1 MNRKTRRTAAKQ
13 LRSADVKGTTETT
26 TQVLI
31 DQAVAAAQSSNW
43 AQSEKILRHVLAVD
57 ASHAEALHLLGLTLG
72 STGRASEGI
81 EFLKRATELKPAEA
95 LYWNNLATCY
105 VAAHRN
111 AEAVEV
117 ARKAVIQEPGYVAA
131 WARLGDAYAELKE
144 YNKAL
149 EAYDRAITLGESDI
163 AIKKR
168 MAVCLINVDR
178 NVEAERLLIAL
189 REVAPNDADVLGN
202 LGNVFVMRQNYPDA
216 VSVLAESVELDSS
229 RPHVTFNYARA
240 LAGINDLQ
248 QALRWARK
256 TTSLDHQLVPAWL
269 LLGELLLSVGNVDEA
284 RIAVK
289 RASELSSNSE
299 AVNRLNRRLEDLG
312 GKIIADSGPV
322 MWDFHLGD
330 GQLMTP
336 PVNGLDITGGKPLA
350 SANAAKPVDKPSG
363 NGGAGVLDLTVLKI
377 G

>member
-1 MNRKTRRTAAKQ
+1 MNRKARRTAAKH
-13 LRSADVKGTTETT
+13 LRSADVKGTDETT

-43 AQSEKILRHVLAVD
+43 AQSEKILRHLLAVD
-57 ASHAEALHLLGLTLG
+57 ADHPEALHLLGLTLG

-81 EFLKRATELKPAEA
+81 EFLKRATELRPAEA

-117 ARKAVIQEPGYVAA
+117 ARKAVIQQPGYVAA

-149 EAYDRAITLGESDI
+149 EAYERAVTLGESDI
-163 AIKKR
+163 SIKKR

-178 NVEAERLLIAL
+178 NIEAERLLIAL
-189 REVAPNDADVLGN
+189 REIAPNDADVLGN

-216 VSVLAESVELDSS
+216 VSVLAKSVELDSS
-229 RPHVTFNYARA
+229 RPNVTFNYARA
-240 LAGINDLQ
+240 LAGTKDLQ

-269 LLGELLLSVGNVDEA
+269 LLGDLLLSVGDGAEA
-284 RIAVK
+284 KIALK
-289 RASELSSNSE
+289 RASELAPNSE
-299 AVNRLNRRLEDLG
+299 AVNRLCRRLEDLG
-312 GKIIADSGPV
+312 GKTAADSCPA

-330 GQLMTP
+330 GQFMAP
-336 PVNGLDITGGKPLA
+336 PVSCLDISSGKQPA
-350 SANAAKPVDKPSG
+350 SSNAAKPADNGSG
-363 NGGAGVLDLTVLKI
+363 KGESGILDLTVLKI